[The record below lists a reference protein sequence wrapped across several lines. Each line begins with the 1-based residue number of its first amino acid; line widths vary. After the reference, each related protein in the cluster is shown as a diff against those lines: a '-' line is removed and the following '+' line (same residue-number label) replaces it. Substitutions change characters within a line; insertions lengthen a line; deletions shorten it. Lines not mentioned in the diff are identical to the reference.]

1 MYIIVMDMNKEISV
15 VFARKS
21 WRSWTEGKRQECNEG
36 EGGVVQWQK
45 VVRHTGKIRSLAL
58 ILRAISH

>member
-1 MYIIVMDMNKEISV
+1 MNKEISV

-36 EGGVVQWQK
+36 EGGMVQWQK
-45 VVRHTGKIRSLAL
+45 VVRHTGR
-58 ILRAISH
+58 